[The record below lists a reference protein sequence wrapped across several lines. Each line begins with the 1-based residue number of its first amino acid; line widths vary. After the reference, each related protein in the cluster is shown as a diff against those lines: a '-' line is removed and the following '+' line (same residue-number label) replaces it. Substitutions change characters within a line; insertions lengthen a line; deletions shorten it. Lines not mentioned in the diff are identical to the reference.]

1 MVTRNPLELPTPGR
15 LLGLDYGKA
24 RVGVAVCDSGRTV
37 ASARGAMT
45 GAFDVICR
53 SLAALVA
60 ETGATGV
67 VVGLP
72 LNMDGS
78 YGPMAQAAQSFA
90 AEIEKRLGLP
100 VLIWDE
106 RLTSRQAEM
115 AYFEQRQ
122 DGREGRRQTR
132 ASKKDSVGRMDAG
145 AAAVMLQSV
154 LDGMRVAG
162 GGRE

>member
-1 MVTRNPLELPTPGR
+1 MVTRNPLELPESGR

-24 RVGVAVCDSGRTV
+24 RIGVATSDSARTV
-37 ASARGAMT
+37 ATARGAIGGAFEAVCRQLGDLAAQT
-45 GAFDVICR
+45 GAVGI
-53 SLAALVA
+53 
-60 ETGATGV
+60 

-72 LNMDGS
+72 LNMDGTH
-78 YGPMAQAAQSFA
+78 GPMTQAARSFA

-100 VLIWDE
+100 VLVWDE

-154 LDGMRVAG
+154 LDGMRVAN
-162 GGRE
+162 R